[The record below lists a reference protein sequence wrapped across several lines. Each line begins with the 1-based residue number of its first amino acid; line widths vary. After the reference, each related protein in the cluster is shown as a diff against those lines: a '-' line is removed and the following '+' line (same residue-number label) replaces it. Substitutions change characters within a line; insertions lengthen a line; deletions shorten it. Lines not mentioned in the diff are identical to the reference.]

1 MAAHPRVPRQA
12 QGGRAL
18 LCRTLC
24 EISILL
30 TQLMGG
36 GSAVGSSQQPL
47 PGGSGGDACRTS
59 RARSCIAQCAARG
72 HASRA
77 VMHHR
82 VRPCIDAV
90 VTYLLSSRAVAP
102 PAAAHSSPS
111 LTAARSSRSST
122 AASRVRTRPL
132 RYCARSSHRCAV
144 MHHGS
149 VVGSMRAVAAPALA
163 VRRGRRLLR
172 NHARCGCP
180 RAGREARA
188 KAAP

>member
-1 MAAHPRVPRQA
+1 MVVPPLSAAR
-12 QGGRAL
+12 
-18 LCRTLC
+18 
-24 EISILL
+24 
-30 TQLMGG
+30 
-36 GSAVGSSQQPL
+36 SSRP
-47 PGGSGGDACRTS
+47 STAAAARACRAT
-59 RARSCIAQCAARG
+59 RARSYIIAQCAARG

-90 VTYLLSSRAVAP
+90 RTYYVLTNVAYLLSSRAVAP
-102 PAAAHSSPS
+102 PAAARSSPS